1 MHTGD
6 PEACSKIMIDA
17 TTNHWAHLCVP
28 WGPSPSQ
35 WGPAFP
41 PQHSASL
48 PLYLTL
54 WMLVPPGVS
63 NSTLHFDL
71 GPLPHTIWHIPSAL
85 MSWELGSLNNNLN
98 PLNMD
103 KMRWDDSGHC
113 EGGHAHLSNQ
123 MDLFSSTLTGRG
135 QRAQALSWPGQ
146 AHTLTSLLSHCV
158 TLTGLFKISVPQ
170 FPQL

>member
-1 MHTGD
+1 MLLLIIELTSVSHGD
-6 PEACSKIMIDA
+6 S
-17 TTNHWAHLCVP
+17 HH
-28 WGPSPSQ
+28 PSGVQ
-35 WGPAFP
+35 HFP
-41 PQHSASL
+41 HSTQHHFL

-63 NSTLHFDL
+63 DSTLQFDL

-146 AHTLTSLLSHCV
+146 AHRLTSPLSHCV